1 MPHKCE
7 AGLNRRVSRQG
18 NPVGVPL
25 LGNAGNALSA
35 FLILCV
41 LLVGGCSRNKSVP
54 PYSPHENVLSLT
66 SEFLLLA
73 SKDPYREESGQ
84 DLTGQSITRS
94 TLVRLANYEA
104 LHPGRLTPEVLFLRA
119 RALELLGDYRSAI
132 RNYQEC
138 GEFDTELRA
147 EAARRG
153 ELLER
158 MMVAGGS
165 AVVTD
170 QLEGQITD
178 LATRATDLRRVVRM
192 MEDRYYSSLAMR
204 EAEQMDVVRAELM
217 ATHRYLLPDG
227 ERQAVDALEALV
239 SNHRE
244 SRRAL
249 AHALRLARFHKA
261 LAEEEVRI
269 NPPEGPGFSVDRFQV
284 HYDRAVDL
292 LYRISQADG
301 RPEKNLAR
309 FELDAMLAFGE
320 QIRERAR

>member
-1 MPHKCE
+1 MSEKR
-7 AGLNRRVSRQG
+7 GLSTGSWV
-18 NPVGVPL
+18 
-25 LGNAGNALSA
+25 GNAGRAFPA
-35 FLILCV
+35 FLLFCLV
-41 LLVGGCSRNKSVP
+41 LASSCSRNKSLP

-66 SEFLLLA
+66 AEFLLLA
-73 SKDPYREESGQ
+73 SKDPYRTESGQ

-104 LHPGRLTPEVLFLRA
+104 LHPDRLKPEILFLRA
-119 RALELLGDYRSAI
+119 RALEVLGDYRSAI
-132 RNYQEC
+132 RNYEEC
-138 GEFDTELRA
+138 QVFETELRPEA
-147 EAARRG
+147 ERRS
-153 ELLER
+153 EMLEQI
-158 MMVAGGS
+158 MVAAGS
-165 AVVTD
+165 AVATD
-170 QLEGQITD
+170 QLEAQISD
-178 LATRATDLRRVVRM
+178 LATRATDLRRVART
-192 MEDRYYSSLAMR
+192 MEDSYYSSLALR

-227 ERQAVDALEALV
+227 ERQAIEALEALV
-239 SNHRE
+239 NNHRE

-284 HYDRAVDL
+284 HYDRSVDL